1 MYNGDCKV
9 PPPPPPDTEG
19 VQNSPS
25 LVRSVPLLLSITTS
39 FSVLMLKIYL
49 ADPHFFKCIPVS
61 HFIIFF
67 LVYLSFNL
75 VILTQ
80 NIYSIN
86 MDELN

>member
-1 MYNGDCKV
+1 MYNGDRKV
-9 PPPPPPDTEG
+9 PPPAPPDAED
-19 VQNSPS
+19 VQSSPT
-25 LVRSVPLLLSITTS
+25 LVRSAPLLLSIATP
-39 FSVLMLKIYL
+39 FSVLTLKIYL
-49 ADPHFFKCIPVS
+49 ADPRFFKCIPVS

-80 NIYSIN
+80 NLHSIN